1 MSFALSDF
9 DYDLPPDRIAAEP
22 VRPRDRS
29 RLLLIDRRSGRL
41 TDSTFRHLP
50 SHLSEADLL
59 VVNNTRVMKARVYGT
74 LERSGRNV
82 EILFANPK
90 SDTAWEAMLRPGK
103 RVRDGDRILV
113 GESTRL
119 SVGERRD
126 HGLRLLEIEQSP
138 SSSTTVPELL
148 ACHGHVPLP
157 PYIDR
162 EDQES
167 DETDY
172 QTVYGTHSGAI
183 AAPTAGLHFTPE
195 VLASLEERG
204 IELCELT
211 LHVGIGTFLPVRTS
225 DPTQHHLKPE
235 QYVIT
240 PETADAL
247 NRAQGARRRI
257 IAVGTTT
264 TRTLEYAFRRHGKF
278 IPETGEADLYI
289 LPGFRFGVVDGLLTN
304 FHLPRST
311 LLFLVSAFA
320 SRAVVLDAYNHALD
334 NDYRFYSYGDC
345 TLFI

>member
-1 MSFALSDF
+1 VSFALSDF

-225 DPTQHHLKPE
+225 DLTQHHLKPE